1 MTKLGVILAL
11 AALALGGYGLMQ
23 LCEKDEQIEGLQAS
37 NQELKD
43 RLTTLETHVT
53 AALGT
58 PADPTLRS
66 AEAPVIPLGHA
77 SDGTPV
83 GLKGRPTTATDRIA
97 SLERRLAAQDE
108 TLAKLKADGA
118 KARGGGRQQF
128 NPGNFYG
135 SLDMAAKAMELKD
148 DQKAEMKDLMD
159 RATREL
165 DDLYAIENDEGVTWK
180 EIRKPKMVEG
190 NGFSIAMP
198 DMAKIA
204 KFKKGRIPGS
214 SETFGE
220 AEQRIRKDAFGR
232 MRNVLTPAQTKK
244 WDKAHK
250 DGLLRGRGG
259 GMVSAVSFVG
269 LGSDD

>member
-11 AALALGGYGLMQ
+11 AALAVGGFGLLQ
-23 LCEKDEQIEGLQAS
+23 LCEKDDQIEGLQAA
-37 NQELKD
+37 NQDLKD

-58 PADPTLRS
+58 PATPALRA
-66 AEAPVIPLGHA
+66 AEGTVTPLGHA

-83 GLKGRPTTATDRIA
+83 GLQGRPATASDRIA
-97 SLERRLAAQDE
+97 ALERRLAAQDE
-108 TLAKLKADGA
+108 ALAKLKADGA
-118 KARGGGRQQF
+118 KPRSRGAQRF

-148 DQKAEMKDLMD
+148 GQKTEMKDLME
-159 RATREL
+159 RATSEL

-204 KFKKGRIPGS
+204 KFKKSRIPGS

-232 MRNVLTPAQTKK
+232 MRHVLTPAQAKK
-244 WDKAHK
+244 WD
-250 DGLLRGRGG
+250 
-259 GMVSAVSFVG
+259 
-269 LGSDD
+269 

>member
-1 MTKLGVILAL
+1 MTKFGVILAL
-11 AALALGGYGLMQ
+11 AALALGGFGLMQ
-23 LCEKDEQIEGLQAS
+23 LCEKDEQIGGLQAA
-37 NQELKD
+37 NQDLKD
-43 RLTTLETHVT
+43 RLTTLETRVT

-58 PADPTLRS
+58 PADPGLRS
-66 AEAPVIPLGHA
+66 AESVTIPLGHT

-83 GLKGRPTTATDRIA
+83 GLKGRPATTTDRLA

-108 TLAKLKADGA
+108 ELAKLKAEGA
-118 KARGGGRQQF
+118 TPRGGSQQLF
-128 NPGNFYG
+128 SPGNFYG

-148 DQKAEMKDLMD
+148 NQKTEMKDLMD
-159 RATREL
+159 RAKRDL

-180 EIRKPKMVEG
+180 AISKPKMVEG

-220 AEQRIRKDAFGR
+220 AEKRIRKDAFGR

-250 DGLLRGRGG
+250 DGLLRGGG
-259 GMVSAVSFVG
+259 SSVVGAVSFVG
-269 LGSDD
+269 LNADD